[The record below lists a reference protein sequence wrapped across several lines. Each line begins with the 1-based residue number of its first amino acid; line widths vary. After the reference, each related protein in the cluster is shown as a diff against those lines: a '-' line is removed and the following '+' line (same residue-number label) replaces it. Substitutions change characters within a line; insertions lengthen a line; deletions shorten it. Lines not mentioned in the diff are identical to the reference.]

1 MLCPSC
7 RRQVPRRAS
16 SCPNCGAPRKGLPP
30 ALELILPDQ
39 TRLPLNEETTI
50 GRSPE
55 STVVLDDPSVSRR
68 HARIAPAA
76 KGSRRLVIEDVGSRY
91 GTWLGGRRLT
101 LPQPLVDGARLRV
114 GDQELVVDRR
124 RNEREAGRTIVV
136 PKGASLALPASAAS
150 DMGRRPRLRSGYAL
164 KRRPSS
170 EGPRRWVL
178 RDSARGKFLSLNDD
192 DVVLLELLDGRR
204 TLDELVREAES
215 RLGGAGPRQL
225 ARLLA
230 DLGSR
235 DLLAGPTEAPEE
247 REEPRG
253 VLAWMLK
260 PRQWVWQDAG
270 EWFERLYERGGWI
283 LFTRV
288 AFAAIAVLI
297 AAGAPVFAYLI
308 AARYGTP
315 FVVAKKVG
323 LGGLTFVVG
332 RFALVAAHETAH
344 ALTLASFGRRV
355 KNAGLKLLLIFP
367 YAFVDT
373 SEAWFESRPRRLAV
387 SAAGPISDLT
397 LAGTFALL
405 CLAQPAGALRD
416 VCFQLAFAG
425 YLGALFNLN
434 PLLERDGYQIL
445 SDFLRE
451 PALRR
456 RALEQFRRRLA
467 GGGRATDS
475 ERLARYGVFSLAW
488 TMVAALFAAA
498 MSLRYRK
505 VLGTFVPPAL
515 VWALLVGLWMTLF
528 TPVFALVVPSLRQRR
543 RLGQA

>member
-7 RRQVPRRAS
+7 RRQVSRRAS
-16 SCPNCGAPRKGLPP
+16 SCPNCGAPRKGSPP
-30 ALELILPDQ
+30 APELILPDQ
-39 TRLPLNEETTI
+39 TRVPLTEETTI
-50 GRSPE
+50 GRSRE
-55 STVVLDDPSVSRR
+55 NTVVLDDPSVSRR

-76 KGSRRLVIEDVGSRY
+76 NGSVRLVIEDVGSRN
-91 GTWLGGRRLT
+91 GTWLGGRRVT

-124 RNEREAGRTIVV
+124 RDEREAGRTIVV

-150 DMGRRPRLRSGYAL
+150 ETLQRPRLRSGYAL
-164 KRRPSS
+164 KRRASS

-192 DVVLLELLDGRR
+192 GVELLELLDGRR

-215 RLGGAGPRQL
+215 RLGEAGPGQL

-235 DLLAGPTEAPEE
+235 DLLASPTEAPEE

-283 LFTRV
+283 VFTRV
-288 AFAAIAVLI
+288 ALAAIAVLA

-323 LGGLTFVVG
+323 FGGLTFVVG
-332 RFALVAAHETAH
+332 RFALVAAHESAH

-355 KNAGLKLLLIFP
+355 KSAGLKLLLIFP
-367 YAFVDT
+367 
-373 SEAWFESRPRRLAV
+373 
-387 SAAGPISDLT
+387 
-397 LAGTFALL
+397 
-405 CLAQPAGALRD
+405 
-416 VCFQLAFAG
+416 
-425 YLGALFNLN
+425 
-434 PLLERDGYQIL
+434 
-445 SDFLRE
+445 
-451 PALRR
+451 
-456 RALEQFRRRLA
+456 
-467 GGGRATDS
+467 
-475 ERLARYGVFSLAW
+475 
-488 TMVAALFAAA
+488 
-498 MSLRYRK
+498 
-505 VLGTFVPPAL
+505 
-515 VWALLVGLWMTLF
+515 
-528 TPVFALVVPSLRQRR
+528 
-543 RLGQA
+543 